1 MFFKVGNTV
10 CLVRLHVVSHILPTS
25 KNDTIAFFY
34 YMFSDTDTVDDPEKQ
49 ALLRMQTKIVL
60 SFGKIIRYEHHYHQ
74 WPQPEPVGRA

>member
-1 MFFKVGNTV
+1 
-10 CLVRLHVVSHILPTS
+10 
-25 KNDTIAFFY
+25 
-34 YMFSDTDTVDDPEKQ
+34 MFSDTDTVDDPEKQ